1 MAVILLLTLAFK
13 VAEWSGVSYEAVPVA
28 TPSVDTPTAETGPV
42 RTPGDWRQ
50 ELIALGII
58 ATTTPATATSSD
70 PVAYVG
76 DILANEML
84 RGYAALK
91 ENDAYTV
98 DAARSLG
105 SSLGTNVLPV
115 STAEH
120 ISLSDIS
127 IDADTSRERVLR
139 YRADMREGTAPL
151 ISDAPPE
158 IELFA
163 EFLETGNREKLRAL
177 ETAAARYEQAAENLG
192 AIQVPEDAAQYHV
205 RAVNALKDYGNTL
218 QRLVLFSEQPLP
230 ALALLRTYNEAE
242 RELLFAFDVLAQ
254 YYVRKSSE

>member
-1 MAVILLLTLAFK
+1 M
-13 VAEWSGVSYEAVPVA
+13 
-28 TPSVDTPTAETGPV
+28 
-42 RTPGDWRQ
+42 
-50 ELIALGII
+50 
-58 ATTTPATATSSD
+58 
-70 PVAYVG
+70 
-76 DILANEML
+76 
-84 RGYAALK
+84 
-91 ENDAYTV
+91 
-98 DAARSLG
+98 
-105 SSLGTNVLPV
+105 

>member
-1 MAVILLLTLAFK
+1 MAVILLLSLAYK
-13 VAEWSGVSYEAVPVA
+13 IAEWSGVRYEVAPLAAPPVDA
-28 TPSVDTPTAETGPV
+28 PTAEAAPATP
-42 RTPGDWRQ
+42 PGDWRQ
-50 ELIALGII
+50 ELITLGII
-58 ATTTPATATSSD
+58 ATATPATATSSD

-76 DILANEML
+76 DILATEML

-120 ISLSDIS
+120 ISLADIS
-127 IDADTSRERVLR
+127 VDADTSRERVLR

-151 ISDAPPE
+151 ISDSPPE

-163 EFLETGNREKLRAL
+163 EFLDTGNREKLRAL
-177 ETAAARYEQAAENLG
+177 EAAAARYEKAGANLEAIRVPADAAE
-192 AIQVPEDAAQYHV
+192 YHV
-205 RAVNALKDYGNTL
+205 RAVNALRDYGNTL
-218 QRLVLFSEQPLP
+218 ERLVLFSEQPLP